1 MRRLSE
7 EEIREMKMD
16 SRQTHTRTYKYMYT
30 YMQTQGVFF
39 NQSLLPVLQSLL
51 GERAG
56 ATYRNRD

>member
-1 MRRLSE
+1 
-7 EEIREMKMD
+7 
-16 SRQTHTRTYKYMYT
+16 MYT

-56 ATYRNRD
+56 ATYRNTD